1 MQVLENQPMDYQI
14 LDLYSDY
21 LLSSFGQTTATGLAR
36 VLEGDISHDQITRM
50 LASEKLTP
58 QAWWKLVKPSVRQM
72 EREDG
77 VMIIDDS
84 IVEKPYT
91 DENEIIC
98 WHYDHAKGTNVK
110 GINFITALYEV
121 QGIALPVSFEL
132 VAKTERY
139 RDEKTGQEKR
149 KSPVT
154 KNETYRRLL
163 QMTVGNHIPFQY
175 VLNDLWFASAE
186 NMSFVKL
193 DLEKEFVMGLK
204 SNRKVALSEANQA
217 QCRYQRIDELTLPEG
232 TTRIIHLE
240 GISFPLQLLRQV
252 FTNGDG
258 STGVRYLVTSD
269 LTLTADTMTTIYQ
282 RRWKVEEYH
291 RSLKQ
296 NAALASSPTRTET
309 TQTNHFVA
317 ALWSFVKI
325 ELLKVRTKKNHYQ
338 LKGLLYLSAL
348 QQAFHQLR
356 QLQPVSILQPAAA

>member
-1 MQVLENQPMDYQI
+1 MKYQI

-36 VLEGDISHDQITRM
+36 LLDGEISHDQVTRM
-50 LASEKLTP
+50 LASEKLTAK
-58 QAWWKLVKPSVRQM
+58 AWWKMVKSQVRQI

-91 DENEIIC
+91 DENEIVC
-98 WHYDHAKGTNVK
+98 WHYDHAKGKTVK
-110 GINFITALYEV
+110 GINFVTTLYEV
-121 QGIALPVSFEL
+121 NGIALPVTFEI
-132 VAKTERY
+132 VAKTETY
-139 RDEKTGQEKR
+139 VDEKTGKEKR

-154 KNETYRRLL
+154 KNERYRQML
-163 QMTVGNHIPFQY
+163 QAVCANQIPFRY

-186 NMSFVKL
+186 NMRFVKL
-193 DLEKEFVMGLK
+193 DLDKAFIMGLK
-204 SNRKVALSEANQA
+204 SNRKVALTEADKA
-217 QCRYQRIDELTLPEG
+217 DGRYQRIDQLDIPEG
-232 TTRIIHLE
+232 TTQIIYLE
-240 GISFPLQLLRQV
+240 GVPFPLQLVRQV
-252 FTNGDG
+252 FTNEDG

-269 LTLTADTMTTIYQ
+269 LTLTADQIITIFQ

-296 NAALASSPTRTET
+296 IAALAKSPTRTET
-309 TQTNHFVA
+309 TQTNHLVA

-338 LKGLLYLSAL
+338 LKSQLYISAL
-348 QQAFHQLR
+348 QQAFYELR
-356 QLQPVSILQPAAA
+356 QLQPISLVQAASA